1 MYQIAYLNRRFL
13 GLIMIVFVGCK
24 QPAIETLPYYNG
36 PDFTPKFFASPKV
49 AKQVI
54 THTIG
59 NFDGTNQYGQPFS
72 TQDLKGK
79 IQVANFVFTRC
90 VSICPTLTK
99 HMKWV
104 EKAYLNDKDVE
115 LLSYSVTPWMDSVS
129 VLRAFSAKHKV
140 NANNWQFITGNT
152 SAIYQL
158 ARQSYF
164 AEEDIGFSKDSS
176 NFLHTEHVLLVDK
189 TGRIR
194 GIYNGTLPLDI
205 EQLIKDITILKEE

>member
-1 MYQIAYLNRRFL
+1 MYQIAFLNRRF
-13 GLIMIVFVGCK
+13 IVVVFTIFSGCT
-24 QPAIETLPYYNG
+24 QPHLATLPYYNG
-36 PDFTPKFFASPKV
+36 ADFTPQFFANPTLAEKS
-49 AKQVI
+49 I
-54 THTIG
+54 THTIA
-59 NFDGTNQYGQPFS
+59 NFNGTNQNGQPFS
-72 TQDLKGK
+72 TKDVKGK
-79 IQVANFVFTRC
+79 IQVANFIFTRC
-90 VSICPTLTK
+90 ISICPTLTK

-104 EKAYLNDKDVE
+104 ENAYFNDKEVAI
-115 LLSYSVTPWMDSVS
+115 LSYSVTPWMDSVS

-205 EQLIKDITILKEE
+205 EQLIKDIAILKEE